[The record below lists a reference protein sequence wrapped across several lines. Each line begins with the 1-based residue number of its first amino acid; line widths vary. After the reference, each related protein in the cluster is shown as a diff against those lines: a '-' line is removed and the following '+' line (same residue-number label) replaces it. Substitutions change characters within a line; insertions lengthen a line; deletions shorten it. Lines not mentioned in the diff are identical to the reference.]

1 MNLKIKNIILY
12 PTNKELKP
20 RFINFDVD
28 KINII
33 TGYSKR
39 GKSSIIEII
48 DYCLGNSEPNIP
60 IGKIRNNV
68 DKFALKINIYGQDI
82 FIARDSPKDG
92 SQSSDNMYYLEI
104 DKKGEYKE
112 LNSNDWIFHAEEFK
126 FNRDFIKNILN
137 SKAKFKNIE
146 EIVKGN
152 DKPIT
157 VGFRDTSAFLFQP
170 QNIIANGN
178 TIFFKTDSFEHIN
191 RLKTLFPLA
200 LGYKSYDILILDN
213 EINYLESEQKK
224 ILNKIEDINIRYQ
237 NWKTELFEYYS
248 EAVSLGL
255 SNADIS
261 LELSN
266 TDLIKDELENI
277 IKNVRKNQ
285 LYKEG
290 SGLRFSEK
298 LQQFEE
304 ERQSLFR
311 QLQNLKTE
319 LSKILKFEHTK
330 NEYINNVADE
340 IEDRLKPID
349 WFLKQKGTDLCPFCD
364 SKSDKALTQLQ
375 QLKSI
380 KEKNAKLLHNKNSNT
395 FSFESEKLN
404 LKKQIRIQEG
414 KIMAFDSNID
424 ILVRQNANE
433 QVLYQQTYEFIGKIS
448 NFIQNLNLPD
458 SSYNIQLENI
468 NSKLTEKR
476 VKLDKLKKKFDRE
489 FTLSKLSKSI
499 KTYIDLLP
507 IEDNKYCNA
516 LLDPEKYLGIKIENT
531 LNKTVTFLNKIGS
544 GSNYMCYHLATFLGL
559 HEFFYKLKQEGKINY
574 VPSFIIFD
582 QPSQVYYPEKLE
594 LKRKESLTEKESDDL
609 INTRKIF
616 EVCDAFMKRTNYEI
630 QIIILE
636 HASQSTWEGIES
648 INLVEEWRGK
658 ELENGTFT
666 KDYNALIK
674 KEWLTNQS

>member
-68 DKFALKINIYGQDI
+68 DKFALKINIDGQDI

-92 SQSSDNMYYLEI
+92 NQSSDNMYYLEI

-112 LNSNDWIFHAEEFK
+112 LNSNDWTFHAEEFK

-146 EIVKGN
+146 ETVKGN

-433 QVLYQQTYEFIGKIS
+433 QVLYQQTYEFVGKIS

-658 ELENGTFT
+658 ELEDGTFT